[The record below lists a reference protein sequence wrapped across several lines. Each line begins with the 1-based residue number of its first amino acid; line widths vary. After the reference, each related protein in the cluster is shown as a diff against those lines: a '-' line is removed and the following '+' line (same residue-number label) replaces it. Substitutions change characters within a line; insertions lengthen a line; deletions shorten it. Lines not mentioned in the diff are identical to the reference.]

1 MESSSDD
8 AIRGA
13 ATNSQYKQCPTSP
26 AFSILHLP
34 DPAIS
39 RTFSFLPLNERVA
52 FAMQL
57 PVWKEEQTHNVI
69 KTIIAAVPMENLDCL
84 DLVASGLVDSELNH
98 ILESIDAG
106 TNLKRLKLTHCFK
119 IKCRGLQPLEN
130 SRVIEQID
138 LSLVAR
144 NEDPSEGLPGGLIST
159 EDVVP
164 VLNSIIGADVM
175 LRGSAHN
182 HQCSLRQIQLPK
194 KWTDNPVEE
203 LVQFLSVYNRIGITC
218 MKCNGIEYSWINT
231 VEIVTFRAGF
241 LGSTS

>member
-1 MESSSDD
+1 MPDITGIFNSTSARPGDITNILFSSTERTSCVCN
-8 AIRGA
+8 A
-13 ATNSQYKQCPTSP
+13 ATCLERRANSRCDQDNNCSSTDRK
-26 AFSILHLP
+26 
-34 DPAIS
+34 S
-39 RTFSFLPLNERVA
+39 RLSGFRRV
-52 FAMQL
+52 
-57 PVWKEEQTHNVI
+57 
-69 KTIIAAVPMENLDCL
+69 
-84 DLVASGLVDSELNH
+84 VASGLVDSELNH